1 MSANG
6 YRIEPI
12 ESAPFAEVSYL
23 IWLEGATDA
32 LVVDPGFEPDAILS
46 TARREGLRIVAILNT
61 HGHVDHIAGNAE
73 MKRAFPNAPLVIGRN
88 EASLLGDPELNLSQA
103 FGGGFKSPPA
113 DLLLDE
119 GDAYQAGG
127 FSFEI
132 LEIPGHSPGSIVYL
146 CKQFTP
152 AFAFAGDVLFAGS
165 VGRTDLGGN
174 TKLLLDGI
182 KSKLLPLPADTVIYP
197 GHGSIFTIGQEKK
210 HNPFVGERAG
220 LYGLD

>member
-88 EASLLGDPELNLSQA
+88 EASLLGDPELNLSQRLVA
-103 FGGGFKSPPA
+103 ASKALPPTSFSMRETRIRPAVSPSRSSKSQGIVPARSSIFASSSPPPSRSR
-113 DLLLDE
+113 E
-119 GDAYQAGG
+119 T
-127 FSFEI
+127 FS
-132 LEIPGHSPGSIVYL
+132 SPGAS
-146 CKQFTP
+146 
-152 AFAFAGDVLFAGS
+152 AGPTWGAIPSSSWTGSRASFCLFPP
-165 VGRTDLGGN
+165 
-174 TKLLLDGI
+174 I
-182 KSKLLPLPADTVIYP
+182 P
-197 GHGSIFTIGQEKK
+197 
-210 HNPFVGERAG
+210 
-220 LYGLD
+220 

>member
-6 YRIEPI
+6 YWIEPV

-23 IWLEGATDA
+23 LWLDGNSEA

-46 TARREGLRIVAILNT
+46 IVRREHLEIVAILNT

-73 MKRAFPNAPLVIGRN
+73 MKRAFPAAPLVIGRN
-88 EASLLGDPELNLSQA
+88 EASLLSDPQLNLSLA
-103 FGGGFKSPPA
+103 FGGGFTSPPA
-113 DLLLDE
+113 EVLLDE
-119 GDAYQAGG
+119 GETYQAGG

-146 CKQFTP
+146 CKQFAP
-152 AFAFAGDVLFAGS
+152 AFAFGGDVLFAGS

-174 TKLLLDGI
+174 TKILLEGI
-182 KSKLLPLPADTVIYP
+182 KSKLLTLPEDTVIYP
-197 GHGSIFTIGQEKK
+197 GHGSVFTIAREKK
-210 HNPFVGERAG
+210 HNPFVGEHAG
-220 LYGLD
+220 LYGLE